1 MKNSPL
7 RHSGEGRN
15 PACHKVPRSG
25 QGRIVGVVPLLE
37 PLAIRLGCQKTPA
50 KSLVMRGILSIV
62 WIPAFAGMTV
72 VANVCVMIYGK
83 LNNCAGIENWKNN
96 QWIKTIKPRLPQCR

>member
-7 RHSGEGRN
+7 RHSGGGRN

-25 QGRIVGVVPLLE
+25 QGRIVGVDPLLE
-37 PLAIRLGCQKTPA
+37 PLAIRPGYQKTPA
-50 KSLVMRGILSIV
+50 KSLVMRGILPIA

-72 VANVCVMIYGK
+72 VENVRVMIYGK
-83 LNNCAGIENWKNN
+83 LN
-96 QWIKTIKPRLPQCR
+96 KP